1 MKMKRKSKTIAILD
15 RQKQIEAMKNAL
27 LKKARKHRNLTNARM
42 KACVNESTQ
51 RS

>member
-1 MKMKRKSKTIAILD
+1 MKLKRKSKTIAILD

-27 LKKARKHRNLTNARM
+27 LKKARKHRNLTNAHT
-42 KACVNESTQ
+42 KACVNGSTQ